1 MSNINIK
8 SLIEKVVNNKENKI
22 EQMELFEIQN
32 KLRSVA
38 MSDLGTVNDI
48 LKVALYI
55 INESNSIDSIDTAE
69 EIKTRDSLIEELKT
83 NNKALKEENESL
95 RVDIEMASIIEAEP
109 SVKTKPTDE
118 EKEKESSLVD
128 ELKTSIDKQSFRIS
142 SLMAENRE
150 LQDKLAKAEAEN
162 KRLKN
167 TNIEKQIEE
176 VKQNERRI
184 ADNRVGN
191 MKKSLDIANGY
202 KTKYEKKAQ
211 ELANENKK
219 LNERVKELENT
230 VNEFNRIKEEEITN
244 TDNKADEQIKSL
256 QVEESGFATSQAKEA
271 KEDKEQPVSSNLTE
285 LEINSLI
292 VQLHKDG
299 KSCRVIADCLKEKG
313 IIMGKSTVQRRLS
326 KLF

>member
-8 SLIEKVVNNKENKI
+8 SLIEKVVDNKGNKI

-48 LKVALYI
+48 LKVTLYM
-55 INESNSIDSIDTAE
+55 INEFNSIDSIDTVK

-83 NNKALKEENESL
+83 KNKALKEENKSL

-109 SVKTKPTDE
+109 SVKTEPTDE
-118 EKEKESSLVD
+118 ENEKESSLVN
-128 ELKTSIDKQSFRIS
+128 ELKAEIDKQSFRVS
-142 SLMAENRE
+142 NLMAENKE

-167 TNIEKQIEE
+167 TNLEKQIEE

-184 ADNRVGN
+184 ADNRIGN

-202 KTKYEKKAQ
+202 ITKYEKKAEQ
-211 ELANENKK
+211 LENENKK
-219 LNERVKELENT
+219 LNNRVQELENT
-230 VNEFNRIKEEEITN
+230 ITEFNRIKEEEITN
-244 TDNKADEQIKSL
+244 IDNKADEQVNGL
-256 QVEESGFATSQAKEA
+256 QVEESGFATSQTKEA
-271 KEDKEQPVSSNLTE
+271 KEEQDSSNLTE

-313 IIMGKSTVQRRLS
+313 IVMGKSTVQRRLS
-326 KLF
+326 KLV

>member
-8 SLIEKVVNNKENKI
+8 SLIEKVVDNKGNKI

-32 KLRSVA
+32 KLRAVA

-48 LKVALYI
+48 LKVTLYM
-55 INESNSIDSIDTAE
+55 INEFNSIDSIDTVK

-83 NNKALKEENESL
+83 KNKALKEENESL

-109 SVKTKPTDE
+109 SVKTEPTDGE
-118 EKEKESSLVD
+118 NEKESSLVN
-128 ELKTSIDKQSFRIS
+128 ELKAEIDKQSFRVS
-142 SLMAENRE
+142 NLMAENRE
-150 LQDKLAKAEAEN
+150 LQDKLEKAEAEN

-167 TNIEKQIEE
+167 TNLEKQIEE

-202 KTKYEKKAQ
+202 KTKYEKKAEQ
-211 ELANENKK
+211 LENENKK
-219 LNERVKELENT
+219 LNKRVQELENT
-230 VNEFNRIKEEEITN
+230 ITEFNRIKEEEITN
-244 TDNKADEQIKSL
+244 VDNKADEQVKSL

-271 KEDKEQPVSSNLTE
+271 TEQPVSSNLTE